1 MLARKF
7 RFTTRLFDRVFRRS
21 KKVRIDGWT
30 FLVSPA
36 RGIPKFSVVVRKKNV
51 KKAVDR
57 NKIRRQIYP
66 IFAEKL
72 RDKVDNNVIFLY
84 NGGTEFAQHD
94 AFSSACEKLILQLKS
109 ND

>member
-21 KKVRIDGWT
+21 KRIRIDGWT

-36 RGIPKFSVVVRKKNV
+36 RGVPRFSVVAGKKIS
-51 KKAVDR
+51 KLAVER

-66 IFAEKL
+66 IFADKL
-72 RDKVDNNVIFLY
+72 RDKVDSNVIFLY
-84 NGGTEFAQHD
+84 NGAAKFDQHK
-94 AFSSACEKLILQLKS
+94 SLSAACDKLITQLS
-109 ND
+109 NK

>member
-21 KKVRIDGWT
+21 RRIKIDGWT

-36 RGIPKFSVVVRKKNV
+36 RGVPRFSVVAGKKIS
-51 KKAVDR
+51 KSAVER

-72 RDKVDNNVIFLY
+72 QNKVDSNVIFLY
-84 NGGTEFAQHD
+84 NGAAKFDRHESLLA
-94 AFSSACEKLILQLKS
+94 ACEKLITQLS
-109 ND
+109 NT

>member
-21 KKVRIDGWT
+21 KRIRIDGFT

-36 RGIPKFSVVVRKKNV
+36 HGVPRFSVVAGKKIS
-51 KKAVDR
+51 KLAVDR
-57 NKIRRQIYP
+57 NRIRRQIYP

-72 RDKVDNNVIFLY
+72 RDKVDSNVIFLY
-84 NGGTEFAQHD
+84 NGPAKFDQQKLL
-94 AFSSACEKLILQLKS
+94 SSACDTLILQLS
-109 ND
+109 NT

>member
-21 KKVRIDGWT
+21 KRVSVDGWN

-36 RGIPKFSVVVRKKNV
+36 RGVPRFAVVVGKKIS
-51 KKAVDR
+51 KLAVER

-66 IFAEKL
+66 IFEEKL
-72 RDKVDNNVIFLY
+72 KDKVDKNVIFLY
-84 NGGTEFAQHD
+84 NGPVKFNRRDELL
-94 AFSSACEKLILQLKS
+94 SACDKLIRTLS
-109 ND
+109 NT

>member
-7 RFTTRLFDRVFRRS
+7 RFTTRLFNRVFRRS
-21 KKVRIDGWT
+21 KRIRIDGWT

-36 RGIPKFSVVVRKKNV
+36 RGVPRFSVVAGKKIS
-51 KKAVDR
+51 KLAVER

-72 RDKVDNNVIFLY
+72 RDKVDSNVIFLY
-84 NGGTEFAQHD
+84 NGAAKFDRHE
-94 AFSSACEKLILQLKS
+94 SLSAACDKLITQLS
-109 ND
+109 NT

>member
-7 RFTTRLFDRVFRRS
+7 RFTTRIFDRVFRRS
-21 KKVRIDGWT
+21 KRIRIDGWV

-36 RGIPKFSVVVRKKNV
+36 RGVPRFAVVAGKKIS
-51 KKAVDR
+51 KSAVER

-72 RDKVDNNVIFLY
+72 RDKVDSNVIFLY
-84 NGGTEFAQHD
+84 NGPAKFSQHE
-94 AFSSACEKLILQLKS
+94 SLSAACNKLITHLS
-109 ND
+109 NK

>member
-21 KKVRIDGWT
+21 KRIRIDGWT

-36 RGIPKFSVVVRKKNV
+36 RGVPRFSVVAGKKIS
-51 KKAVDR
+51 KSAVER

-72 RDKVDNNVIFLY
+72 RDKVDSNVIFLY
-84 NGGTEFAQHD
+84 KGAAKFDQHK
-94 AFSSACEKLILQLKS
+94 SLLTACDKLITQLS
-109 ND
+109 NK

>member
-21 KKVRIDGWT
+21 KRIWIDGFP

-36 RGIPKFSVVVRKKNV
+36 RGVPRFSVVAGKKIS
-51 KKAVDR
+51 KLAVER
-57 NKIRRQIYP
+57 NKIRRQVYP

-72 RDKVDNNVIFLY
+72 RDKIDNNVIFLY
-84 NGGTEFAQHD
+84 NGAVKFKQHK
-94 AFSSACEKLILQLKS
+94 SLSAACDKLIIHLSKK
-109 ND
+109 